1 MVMTDTLSSWRN
13 IQKRRQP
20 RAPFGNLIA
29 LLRRRLVAEPANVRL
44 RHSLASQLGRAGR
57 YPEAIEEAE
66 RLVAASPSFSEAKR
80 LLVGL
85 RIHRFLGF

>member
-1 MVMTDTLSSWRN
+1 MLSSWRN

-20 RAPFGNLIA
+20 RSPFGNLIA
-29 LLRRRLVAEPANVRL
+29 LMQRRLLTEPANVRL
-44 RHSLASQLGRAGR
+44 RHSLASQLGRARR
-57 YPEAIEEAE
+57 YPEAIAEAE
-66 RLVAASPSFSEAKR
+66 RLVAMSPSLPEAKR